1 MNDDVLNFPH
11 GNNKEFI
18 HDAPGIN
25 DSRDNSSSSPHVSSV
40 YTRSVPQ
47 LVEEMIREGMTQCD
61 SQQERDLIEL
71 EQSREAVELARDF
84 IETLRRR
91 KFCNAAWV
99 AVATHISENWDD

>member
-11 GNNKEFI
+11 ENNKEST
-18 HDAPGIN
+18 HDALGIGA
-25 DSRDNSSSSPHVSSV
+25 SGDNYSSSPHM
-40 YTRSVPQ
+40 SVPQ

-71 EQSREAVELARDF
+71 EQSREAVELAKDF
-84 IETLRRR
+84 LETLRRR

-99 AVATHISENWDD
+99 AAATHISENWDD

>member
-11 GNNKEFI
+11 KESI
-18 HDAPGIN
+18 HDTDRMGN
-25 DSRDNSSSSPHVSSV
+25 SGDNSSPSPHVSSV
-40 YTRSVPQ
+40 YTRSVPK

-71 EQSREAVELARDF
+71 EQSREAVELTRDF

-99 AVATHISENWDD
+99 AAATHISENWDD